1 MKSTKKFLAL
11 ALAIGVVSAPMIAN
25 AASSGPN
32 EGARKFFG
40 GEYTYATAWS
50 GWYNYNC
57 YLSAELGGETYEATK
72 RDWNQTNLKAKGEW
86 NISHTHGYTAI
97 K

>member
-32 EGARKFFG
+32 EGARKFFWRRI
-40 GEYTYATAWS
+40 YL
-50 GWYNYNC
+50 C
-57 YLSAELGGETYEATK
+57 YCM
-72 RDWNQTNLKAKGEW
+72 EW
-86 NISHTHGYTAI
+86 LV
-97 K
+97 